1 MREQKAGGSGLQPA
15 TAAPDRG
22 LKPTPTTVH
31 SIVGLIGLVAL
42 AFAPPCPAADP
53 VVVKI
58 EGLPEPLEK
67 NVRALLTLA
76 GETADATPER
86 IHLAEDRA
94 PKEIRAALEP
104 FGYYRPKIET
114 AAVARRD
121 DNWQAEYRIDPGP
134 PIKLTAVD
142 VRLFGEAA
150 NTPEMRA
157 LAEKFPLKPGDT
169 LDHTLY
175 EKGKSALQDQ
185 AAELGFFDARL
196 TAHEI
201 LVDLDPYAAQIH
213 LRLESGRRY
222 RFGPISFNETPL
234 DADLPRRYL
243 HFAPGDPYRA
253 SAVLALQKSL
263 LGSGYFSQ
271 VDVTPKP
278 EQAKDNTAPV
288 RVDLG
293 MAPRNRYDVGAGY
306 GTDTGPRLSLG
317 YRNRYVNGYG
327 HTFQA
332 NARLSLIWNELN
344 AVYAIPL
351 ADPEKDQLAF
361 TAKSGFEDTVAGR
374 AKVIRAGVRHS
385 TTRWGLR
392 ETLALDFL
400 RENFT
405 IAGVNQTTHLLI
417 PGVNYIWLSSDDP
430 IYPDQG
436 FRLDGTLSGAWEGLG
451 SDASLI
457 RLRINA
463 KGVYSFDADDRLIAR
478 AQWGELATN
487 DFDRLP
493 LSQRFYAGGDQSVRG
508 YRLNEI
514 SPVNGFGQRV
524 GGQHL
529 MVGSLE
535 YNRTVYG
542 DWGMAV
548 FADVGH
554 VYNKLS
560 EPLKLGVGAGVR
572 WRSPVGPVRLDIG
585 VPLSSA
591 LDVVQVHLVLGPDL

>member
-1 MREQKAGGSGLQPA
+1 MLTPMRKIPFALRYLGANGIFRFPI
-15 TAAPDRG
+15 
-22 LKPTPTTVH
+22 
-31 SIVGLIGLVAL
+31 SIFRLLGMTIL
-42 AFAPPCPAADP
+42 AFAPPSPADAADP

-67 NVRALLTLA
+67 NVRALLTLT
-76 GETADATPER
+76 GETAAASPER
-86 IHLAEDRA
+86 IHLAEQRA
-94 PKEIRAALEP
+94 PQEIRAALEP
-104 FGYYRPKIET
+104 FGYYRPAIK
-114 AAVARRD
+114 AASLARRD
-121 DNWQAEYRIDPGP
+121 DNWRAEFRIDPGP
-134 PIKLTAVD
+134 PMKLAQVD
-142 VRLFGEAA
+142 VKLSGEAA
-150 NTPEMRA
+150 HTPEMRA
-157 LAEKFPLKPGDT
+157 LADKFPLKPGDT

-201 LVDLDPYAAQIH
+201 LVDPEAYTARIR
-213 LRLESGRRY
+213 LRLDSGRRY
-222 RFGPISFNETPL
+222 RFGPVSFNETPL
-234 DADLPRRYL
+234 DADLLRRYL
-243 HFAPGDPYRA
+243 RFAPGDPYRA

-271 VDVTPKP
+271 VDVAPKP
-278 EQAKDNTAPV
+278 EQAQGGKAPV
-288 RVDLG
+288 QVDLG
-293 MAPRNRYDVGAGY
+293 MAPRNRYDAGAGF

-327 HTFQA
+327 HSFQA
-332 NARLSLIWNELN
+332 NARLSPIWNELN
-344 AVYAIPL
+344 AIYAIPL

-374 AKVIRAGVRHS
+374 AKVARAGVRHS

-405 IAGVNQTTHLLI
+405 IAGVNQTTNLLI
-417 PGVNYIWLSSDDP
+417 PGVNYIWLSADDP

-436 FRLDGTLSGAWEGLG
+436 FRLDGTLSGAWKGVA

-457 RLRINA
+457 RLRLNA
-463 KGVYSFDADDRLIAR
+463 KGLYSFDADNRLIAR
-478 AQWGELATN
+478 AQWGELATD

-514 SPVNGFGQRV
+514 SPMNREGQRT
-524 GGQHL
+524 GGRHL

-535 YNRTVYG
+535 YDRALFG

-591 LDVVQVHLVLGPDL
+591 LDVVQAHLVLGPDL